1 MVRQRLHIK
10 GLMVVLRP
18 LLALAI
24 KAVVAVVA
32 QVLLVLLRLLLA
44 EAQVAQDRRQQLQG
58 HQ

>member
-24 KAVVAVVA
+24 KVVAVVVA
-32 QVLLVLLRLLLA
+32 QVLLVLLHLLLA
-44 EAQVAQDRRQQLQG
+44 EAQAVQDKCQQLQG